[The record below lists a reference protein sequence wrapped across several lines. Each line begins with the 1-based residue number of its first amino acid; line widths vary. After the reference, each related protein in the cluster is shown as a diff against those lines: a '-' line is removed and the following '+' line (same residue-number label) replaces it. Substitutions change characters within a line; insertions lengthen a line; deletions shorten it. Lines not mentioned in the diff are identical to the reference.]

1 MYLKVRRLS
10 FIFNPLEHTARL
22 LNDLARQESLKGF
35 SLPKTE
41 NLSPKQDEFLK
52 FLQRI
57 QEINPGVALLMAT
70 QFKTFREL
78 LNRFEICSSTF
89 THVKRHKTVHSCL
102 AACLL
107 SVGSCS
113 HSPLLLLWKI
123 IEKCFL
129 FFFTVPLRRSL
140 NAAKSQPTKP
150 GILYK
155 LFVFVVN
162 PRGFTRKIPCLV
174 SSIHFPH
181 CLAVFFLQEH
191 HYILLVK

>member
-78 LNRFEICSSTF
+78 LNRFETD
-89 THVKRHKTVHSCL
+89 
-102 AACLL
+102 
-107 SVGSCS
+107 
-113 HSPLLLLWKI
+113 
-123 IEKCFL
+123 
-129 FFFTVPLRRSL
+129 
-140 NAAKSQPTKP
+140 
-150 GILYK
+150 IL
-155 LFVFVVN
+155 
-162 PRGFTRKIPCLV
+162 
-174 SSIHFPH
+174 
-181 CLAVFFLQEH
+181 
-191 HYILLVK
+191 